1 MIQGITQ
8 AIDSRD
14 GVFVGGITSAFTSH
28 TTHETMTI
36 SLTQESI
43 NQELSL
49 DELRLANGGS
59 AAVGL
64 AVGVYLGAVATIGVI
79 SAIKN
84 KKSSGSI
91 STPGVYSPPDQE
103 GNDDPNVN
111 H

>member
-1 MIQGITQ
+1 M
-8 AIDSRD
+8 
-14 GVFVGGITSAFTSH
+14 TSAFSSH

-49 DELRLANGGS
+49 DELSQTNGGN
-59 AAVGL
+59 AAAAMAVGIYMGV
-64 AVGVYLGAVATIGVI
+64 VGTLGVI

-84 KKSSGSI
+84 KKNSGSI

-103 GNDDPNVN
+103 GNDDPKVN

>member
-1 MIQGITQ
+1 MQGITQ

-14 GVFVGGITSAFTSH
+14 GVFIGGITSAFTSH

-43 NQELSL
+43 NQELGL

-59 AAVGL
+59 AAAL
-64 AVGVYLGAVATIGVI
+64 AVGIYLGAVATIGVI
-79 SAIKN
+79 STIKN

>member
-1 MIQGITQ
+1 MT
-8 AIDSRD
+8 
-14 GVFVGGITSAFTSH
+14 TSFYN
-28 TTHETMTI
+28 
-36 SLTQESI
+36 ESI
-43 NQELSL
+43 DQELTIE
-49 DELRLANGGS
+49 ELGQANGGS

-103 GNDDPNVN
+103 GNDEPNVN

>member
-1 MIQGITQ
+1 MLVIPQV
-8 AIDSRD
+8 IDSRD
-14 GVFVGGITSAFTSH
+14 VVFIGGQH
-28 TTHETMTI
+28 LRYTHNTLTTMTTSFI
-36 SLTQESI
+36 NESI
-43 NQELSL
+43 DQELSIE
-49 DELRLANGGS
+49 ELGQANGGS